1 MNYQEII
8 IYDFEELYDILVE
21 ISEVLKIDFVH
32 IKKKNFSLKSILSNE
47 SNFIISKYKIVDHT
61 NHLQLKNFPFEIDKL
76 VQQININFLKKK
88 FNQNSK
94 VVIGA
99 YLLDVN
105 SRIISNKK
113 LNLKLTEKEIEI
125 ITFLKNKKQKISIKQ
140 MQQSVWGYNKN
151 LETHTVE
158 THIHRLKKK
167 FKEIFDDN
175 NFLKSAKDGYYIN

>member
-1 MNYQEII
+1 M
-8 IYDFEELYDILVE
+8 
-21 ISEVLKIDFVH
+21 
-32 IKKKNFSLKSILSNE
+32 
-47 SNFIISKYKIVDHT
+47 
-61 NHLQLKNFPFEIDKL
+61 
-76 VQQININFLKKK
+76 
-88 FNQNSK
+88 
-94 VVIGA
+94 
-99 YLLDVN
+99 DVN